1 MPAETWALLVYLG
14 VGWPRPQK
22 QIKGTV
28 PRLFYMC
35 NQTPPGDGRNRFIQM
50 KKHLFLLMLSTVM
63 ILAGCSKNEGGE
75 GEPFTPPAQ
84 EQLTQNAYA
93 DNENTG
99 GGFSFTADAPWTATV
114 DEVKPQ
120 APASVQAKSVTRAA
134 GNNGNN
140 VVWLKLYNGDKEAY
154 SGGAGTITLRI
165 EIDQN
170 YTGERRE
177 ATITIRSG
185 NNTFTVTVVQEGTK
199 QDGSENEPPVKVTK
213 ITLDKTELSLEA
225 GAKTTL
231 TATVEPADATIKSVS
246 WSSSNPAVADVNPV
260 TGEITA
266 IADGT
271 ATVTATSSSN
281 KKVSASCTI
290 TVGGNGIIT
299 PLDFAFV
306 SRIERKITYW
316 SEVPASD
323 RYEYDATYTFEY
335 DDKNR
340 VVSYAVDILSTNGSE
355 ESDRLVSTIDYSAP
369 DRLRIQDQWSDVGT
383 QTYDVLLNDK
393 GYIRQC
399 KSHPYSHDDNSYDFY
414 TYDIE
419 YNDEDRISR
428 VAYSDEWYTYVYKD
442 GVLSG
447 GRYSDMGE
455 VGEMSGFEQYFN
467 QIPNDKLNLDINMLF
482 LPILLE
488 DPGDGDVPG
497 RLGRLAL
504 LRMAG
509 RGMDRYVTMFPG
521 WSDEDD
527 PMVAI
532 SNYPEPNKTIHKS
545 YEYFTYDAEEIQDPM
560 EYIFNEN
567 GTVAS
572 VTTRATMV
580 KIKHEYDIVIGDEF
594 FDPEFPDMGY
604 KGEICNS
611 KNTELDRGT
620 NTITYTFTYR

>member
-414 TYDIE
+414 TYEIE

-521 WSDEDD
+521 WSEEADA
-527 PMVAI
+527 MVAI

-545 YEYFTYDAEEIQDPM
+545 YEYFTYDAED
-560 EYIFNEN
+560 
-567 GTVAS
+567 
-572 VTTRATMV
+572 
-580 KIKHEYDIVIGDEF
+580 
-594 FDPEFPDMGY
+594 
-604 KGEICNS
+604 
-611 KNTELDRGT
+611 
-620 NTITYTFTYR
+620 

>member
-1 MPAETWALLVYLG
+1 
-14 VGWPRPQK
+14 
-22 QIKGTV
+22 
-28 PRLFYMC
+28 
-35 NQTPPGDGRNRFIQM
+35 
-50 KKHLFLLMLSTVM
+50 MLSTV
-63 ILAGCSKNEGGE
+63 ILTGCSKNEGGE

-93 DNENTG
+93 DNESTG
-99 GGFSFTADAPWTATV
+99 GGFSFTASAPWTATV

-120 APASVQAKSVTRAA
+120 TPASVQAKSVTRAA

-231 TATVEPADATIKSVS
+231 TATVEPADATIKSVV

-271 ATVTATSSSN
+271 TTVTATSSSN
-281 KKVSASCTI
+281 KEVSASCAV
-290 TVGGNGIIT
+290 TVGGGE
-299 PLDFAFV
+299 PVVPDPSSYALV

-323 RYEYDATYTFEY
+323 RYEDEATYTFEY
-335 DDKNR
+335 DDHNR
-340 VVSYAVDILSTNGSE
+340 VSSYTIDIRPTNDPEGS
-355 ESDRLVSTIDYSAP
+355 SQLVSSIDYSAP

-399 KSHPYSHDDNSYDFY
+399 KSHPYSYDDKIDEFY

-482 LPILLE
+482 LSGMLLE
-488 DPGDGDVPG
+488 EASEGEVPG

-504 LRMAG
+504 LRLAG

-521 WSDEDD
+521 WSEEGDA
-527 PMVAI
+527 MVAI
-532 SNYPEPNKTIHKS
+532 PNYPEPNKKIHRS
-545 YEYFTYDAEEIQDPM
+545 YEYFTYDAEEILDPM
-560 EYIFNEN
+560 EYN
-567 GTVAS
+567 
-572 VTTRATMV
+572 
-580 KIKHEYDIVIGDEF
+580 
-594 FDPEFPDMGY
+594 MGY
-604 KGEICNS
+604 KGEICNR
-611 KNTELDRGT
+611 KDTELDRGT

>member
-1 MPAETWALLVYLG
+1 
-14 VGWPRPQK
+14 
-22 QIKGTV
+22 
-28 PRLFYMC
+28 
-35 NQTPPGDGRNRFIQM
+35 
-50 KKHLFLLMLSTVM
+50 M

-140 VVWLKLYNGDKEAY
+140 VVWLKLYNGNSEAY

-199 QDGSENEPPVKVTK
+199 QDGSQNEPPVKVTK
-213 ITLDKTELSLEA
+213 ITLDKTELSLDA

-231 TATVEPADATIKSVS
+231 TATVEPADATIKSVV
-246 WSSSNPAVADVNPV
+246 WSSSNPAIADVNPV
-260 TGEITA
+260 TGEISA

-281 KKVSASCTI
+281 KEVSASCAV
-290 TVGGNGIIT
+290 TVGGDEPVAPDPSNY
-299 PLDFAFV
+299 AFV
-306 SRIERKITYW
+306 SRIERTVTYW
-316 SEVPASD
+316 SQLPASERD
-323 RYEYDATYTFEY
+323 EEEATYTFEY
-335 DDKNR
+335 DDHDR
-340 VVSYAVDILSTNGSE
+340 VSSYTIDIRPSDDP
-355 ESDRLVSTIDYSAP
+355 ESSSQLVSSIDYSAP
-369 DRLRIQDQWSDVGT
+369 DRLRIEDRWSDVGT

-393 GYIRQC
+393 GYIRQG
-399 KSHPYSHDDNSYDFY
+399 KAHPYSHDEDNYEFY
-414 TYDIE
+414 TYNIE

-428 VAYSDEWYTYVYKD
+428 VAYSNTWHTYTYKD

-447 GRYSDMGE
+447 GSYSDGAE
-455 VGEMSGFEQYFN
+455 PDEISGFEQYFN
-467 QIPNDKLNLDINMLF
+467 QTPNDKLNLDINMLF
-482 LPILLE
+482 LPGMLLDGPE
-488 DPGDGDVPG
+488 DGEVPG

-504 LRMAG
+504 LRLAG
-509 RGMDRYVTMFPG
+509 RGMDRYTTVFSG
-521 WSDEDD
+521 WSEDEGNAVDA
-527 PMVAI
+527 PG
-532 SNYPEPNKTIHKS
+532 YPEPNVKVHKS
-545 YEYFTYDAEEIQDPM
+545 YEYYTYAEDTDERL
-560 EYIFNEN
+560 EYVFNDD

-572 VTTRATMV
+572 VTARATVV
-580 KIKHEYDIVIGDEF
+580 KIKHEYDIVVGNEL
-594 FDPEFPDMGY
+594 FDPGVPEAGY
-604 KGEICNS
+604 RYEI
-611 KNTELDRGT
+611 KNRKETELDRGT
-620 NTITYTFTYR
+620 NSAVYSFTYR

>member
-1 MPAETWALLVYLG
+1 
-14 VGWPRPQK
+14 
-22 QIKGTV
+22 
-28 PRLFYMC
+28 
-35 NQTPPGDGRNRFIQM
+35 
-50 KKHLFLLMLSTVM
+50 M

-140 VVWLKLYNGDKEAY
+140 VVWLKLYNGNSEAY

-199 QDGSENEPPVKVTK
+199 QDGSQNEPPVKVTK
-213 ITLDKTELSLEA
+213 ITLDKTELSLDA
-225 GAKTTL
+225 GAKSTL
-231 TATVEPADATIKSVS
+231 TATVEPADATIKSVV
-246 WSSSNPAVADVNPV
+246 WSSSNPAIADVNPV
-260 TGEITA
+260 TGEISA

-281 KKVSASCTI
+281 KEVSASCAV
-290 TVGGNGIIT
+290 TVGGDEPVAPDPSNY
-299 PLDFAFV
+299 AFV
-306 SRIERKITYW
+306 SRIERTVTYW
-316 SEVPASD
+316 SQLPASERD
-323 RYEYDATYTFEY
+323 EEEATYTFEY
-335 DDKNR
+335 DDHDR
-340 VVSYAVDILSTNGSE
+340 VSSYTIDIRPSDDP
-355 ESDRLVSTIDYSAP
+355 ESSSQLVSSIDYSAP
-369 DRLRIQDQWSDVGT
+369 DRLRIEDRWSDVGT

-393 GYIRQC
+393 GYIRQG
-399 KSHPYSHDDNSYDFY
+399 KAHPYSHDEDNYEFY
-414 TYDIE
+414 TYNIE

-428 VAYSDEWYTYVYKD
+428 VAYSNTWHTYTYKD

-447 GRYSDMGE
+447 GSYSDGAE
-455 VGEMSGFEQYFN
+455 PDEISGFEQYFN
-467 QIPNDKLNLDINMLF
+467 QTPNDKLNLDINMLF
-482 LPILLE
+482 LPGMLLDGPE
-488 DPGDGDVPG
+488 DGEVPG

-504 LRMAG
+504 LRLAG
-509 RGMDRYVTMFPG
+509 RGMDRYTTVFSG
-521 WSDEDD
+521 WSEDEGNAVDA
-527 PMVAI
+527 PG
-532 SNYPEPNKTIHKS
+532 YPEPNVKVHKS
-545 YEYFTYDAEEIQDPM
+545 YEYYTYAEDTDERL
-560 EYIFNEN
+560 EYVFNDD

-572 VTTRATMV
+572 VTARATVV
-580 KIKHEYDIVIGDEF
+580 KIKHEYDIVVGNEL
-594 FDPEFPDMGY
+594 FDPGVPEAGY
-604 KGEICNS
+604 RYEI
-611 KNTELDRGT
+611 KNRKDTELDRGT
-620 NTITYTFTYR
+620 NSAVYSFTYR